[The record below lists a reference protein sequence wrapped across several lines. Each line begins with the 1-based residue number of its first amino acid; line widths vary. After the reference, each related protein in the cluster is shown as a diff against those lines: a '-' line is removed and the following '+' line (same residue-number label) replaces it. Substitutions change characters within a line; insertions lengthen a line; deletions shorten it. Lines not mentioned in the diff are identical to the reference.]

1 MKTPMKRTA
10 KSSIPHLN
18 PEGDGGGSGTNLSDI
33 IVNTTPNIND
43 NIIPAIMGRPIRSFT
58 LNIDSVICATGTIIH
73 NNKIAIS
80 IEIGF

>member
-1 MKTPMKRTA
+1 MKTAMKRTA

-43 NIIPAIMGRPIRSFT
+43 NIIPAIMGKPTRPFT
-58 LNIDSVICATGTIIH
+58 LNVDSVICTTGAIVH
-73 NNKIAIS
+73 NNKITKS
-80 IEIGF
+80 M